1 MCFSRLVTDDVR
13 NIISFKKHYFAR
25 GHVLEKFFYF
35 LYSTIFRYFYDFL
48 FIHSL
53 G

>member
-13 NIISFKKHYFAR
+13 NIISFKKIISQEIMY
-25 GHVLEKFFYF
+25 LKKFLYF